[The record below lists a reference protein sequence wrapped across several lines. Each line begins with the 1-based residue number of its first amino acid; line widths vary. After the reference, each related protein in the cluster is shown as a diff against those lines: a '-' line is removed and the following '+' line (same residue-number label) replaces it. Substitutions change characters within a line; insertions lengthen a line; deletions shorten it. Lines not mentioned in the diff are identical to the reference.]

1 MDNIYFKEATNR
13 TPHIRF
19 DAITGSFEL
28 SGRSI
33 LDNAEKFFSELVNL
47 WPGQYVEN
55 PRPSTILLVNLEYF
69 NTATSMW
76 IVRLLKKLELL
87 HQRGQSVLV
96 RWLYSDEDMLESGE
110 DFRELVDLPFEFSPD
125 ESPEL

>member
-1 MDNIYFKEATNR
+1 
-13 TPHIRF
+13 
-19 DAITGSFEL
+19 
-28 SGRSI
+28 
-33 LDNAEKFFSELVNL
+33 
-47 WPGQYVEN
+47 
-55 PRPSTILLVNLEYF
+55 
-69 NTATSMW
+69 MW